1 LTGSGCLD
9 APAYM
14 AMSTP
19 PITVRASESL
29 WQAARVMYEAGV
41 GSVIVVDES
50 GRVAGILTS
59 RDILRLLALGVAA
72 RNPPVGDVMS
82 VNVVTASRDESLGAI
97 AERMREAGVRHVPI
111 VDSEGR
117 PLGIVTQTDLL
128 RYLVDC
134 LGKEGGTRT
143 T

>member
-1 LTGSGCLD
+1 LTGSECLD

-19 PITVRASESL
+19 PITVRSSERL

-41 GSVIVVDES
+41 GSVIVVDEA
-50 GRVAGILTS
+50 GRVSGILTS
-59 RDILRLLALGVAA
+59 RDILKLLALGVAA

-82 VNVVTASRDESLGAI
+82 VNVVTAARDESLGAI
-97 AERMREAGVRHVPI
+97 AERMRETGVRHVPI

-134 LGKEGGTRT
+134 LSKERGTRT

>member
-1 LTGSGCLD
+1 LAGSGCLD

-41 GSVIVVDES
+41 GSVIVVDEH
-50 GRVAGILTS
+50 GRVTGILTS

-97 AERMREAGVRHVPI
+97 AERMREAGIRHVPI